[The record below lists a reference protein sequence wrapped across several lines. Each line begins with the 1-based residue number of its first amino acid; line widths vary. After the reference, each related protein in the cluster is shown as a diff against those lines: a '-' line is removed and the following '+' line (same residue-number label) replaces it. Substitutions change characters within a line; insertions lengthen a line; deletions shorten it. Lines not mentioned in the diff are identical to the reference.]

1 MGRIVVGISG
11 ASGAIYGIRL
21 LEVLSGCAG
30 IETHLIITGA
40 AVKTIHLETAY
51 SLEQIERLAHRV
63 YDNGKVGAAVA
74 SGSFKTEGMVVIPCS
89 MKTASAIAHSYSDN
103 LLVRAADVTLK
114 EKRKLVVVP
123 RETPLHLGHLRILAV
138 LAEMG
143 AVVLPP
149 MPAFYHRPRSIEDVV
164 DHTVGKILDQLSIE
178 HALFRRW
185 GDEGS

>member
-1 MGRIVVGISG
+1 
-11 ASGAIYGIRL
+11 L
-21 LEVLSGCAG
+21 QVLSAYPAV
-30 IETHLIITGA
+30 ETHLVVTGA
-40 AVKTIHLETAY
+40 AWKTIAAETKY
-51 SLEQIERLAHRV
+51 TVEQVSALSRYV
-63 YDNGKVGAAVA
+63 YDPADLGAGPA
-74 SGSFKTEGMVVIPCS
+74 SGSFGADGMVVVPCS